1 MAVAFSRK
9 RLLAQ
14 TFDDEND
21 HITKYTKFTWFIED
35 DYVDAFHE
43 AAKGDEFAE
52 IDDFAELAVAI
63 ANYQMECDDKIG
75 DEIGDE
81 MDDEIGDETS
91 DDKMDDVEYMD
102 IIHKEEYILNDLSK
116 FIIW

>member
-14 TFDDEND
+14 TFDYEND

-35 DYVDAFHE
+35 ENENALHE
-43 AAKGDEFAE
+43 SVNGDKFAE
-52 IDDFAELAVAI
+52 IDDFAELAIAI
-63 ANYQMECDDKIG
+63 ANYQMECDD
-75 DEIGDE
+75 ETSDE
-81 MDDEIGDETS
+81 MV
-91 DDKMDDVEYMD
+91 DDKMDNVEYMD
-102 IIHKEEYILNDLSK
+102 IIHKEYILNDFSK